1 MKKIFLGLII
11 AGILLLNMQTI
22 ASAQQKTKIVIIP
35 KSGESVFWKSVRMG
49 AKLGATALSGIEII
63 WDAPASEDNVD
74 QQISILE
81 KYAVDDISGIMLSPL
96 SQNELAPIVSKAMNK
111 KIPVLIFDSS
121 LKGVPGKDYICF
133 VGINN
138 RKAGK
143 LAGKHMAELLKGKG
157 KVVLFRHVKGQAN
170 TTEREEGFLEAMAG
184 YPNIKLI
191 EKDQY
196 SGGTIEGAKK
206 VGKSI
211 LDKLQAADGVFCP
224 NEPTTV
230 GMLYTL
236 QDAKLAGK
244 IKFVGFD
251 SPSVVVDALKKG
263 EVNALVV
270 QDPARIGYQSM
281 KSLVDHIRG
290 KKIPK
295 KINIDVQIVTKGN
308 INNQEIQ
315 KLLALPG
322 VSD

>member
-1 MKKIFLGLII
+1 MRTTFLCLVI
-11 AGILLLNMQTI
+11 AIVFLTMQT
-22 ASAQQKTKIVIIP
+22 SVLAQGKSKIVIIP
-35 KSGESVFWKSVRMG
+35 KSGESVFWKSIKMG

-74 QQISILE
+74 QQISIFE
-81 KYAVDDISGIMLSPL
+81 KYAVADISGIMLSPL

-121 LKGVPGKDYICF
+121 LKGVAGKDYICF

-138 RKAGK
+138 RKAGD
-143 LAGKHMAELLKGKG
+143 LAGKHLAKLLKGKG

-184 YPNIKLI
+184 YPNIELI

-196 SGGTIEGAKK
+196 SGGTLDGANKTS
-206 VGKSI
+206 KSI

-236 QDAKLAGK
+236 RDAKLAGK

-263 EVNALVV
+263 EVNALIV
-270 QDPARIGYQSM
+270 QDPARIGYQSV
-281 KSLVDHIRG
+281 KTLVDHIRG

-295 KINIDVQIVTKGN
+295 KIDIDVQIVTKEN